1 MIKLTVAEGGSLST
15 LASGYIRIY
24 FSLKLKYI
32 LGPRQEKK
40 NYIYIYIF
48 RSDGLR
54 TYHSLENEYKQHN
67 LINNQINK

>member
-40 NYIYIYIF
+40 KLYIHIYIQI
-48 RSDGLR
+48 RWA
-54 TYHSLENEYKQHN
+54 KN
-67 LINNQINK
+67 LL